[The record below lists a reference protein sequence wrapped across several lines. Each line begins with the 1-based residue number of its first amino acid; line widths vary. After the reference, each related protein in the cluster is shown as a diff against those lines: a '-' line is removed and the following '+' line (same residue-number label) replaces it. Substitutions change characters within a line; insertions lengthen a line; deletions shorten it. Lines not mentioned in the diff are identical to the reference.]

1 VLPDDQDLIG
11 LGISFVLQSSAL
23 ATMGD
28 IPFVG
33 LIAFQIGNVSLY
45 LNLSM
50 AELTALGNKELPALS
65 QAFSGSNSTT
75 EII

>member
-1 VLPDDQDLIG
+1 MLPDDQDLIG

-33 LIAFQIGNVSLY
+33 MIAFQIGNVSLY

-50 AELTALGNKELPALS
+50 AELTALVNKELLALLR
-65 QAFSGSNSTT
+65 AFSGSNSTT